1 MNGFRRFCGHLKTVS
16 AHRHLVIV
24 HCAKAGILGQGL
36 IHDLSKY
43 SPVEFLHGVAFYDG
57 HHSPTED
64 ERKAHGYSVAWMH
77 HKGRN
82 PHHWE
87 YWTDISPTEH
97 RYAAVPMPRHYL
109 AEMICDRMA
118 AGKTYHGSTYKDSDP
133 LDYFLHGS
141 AKDAMNP
148 QTAKELTHFLT
159 QLRDEGEEAMFAS
172 LKKWVREKE

>member
-1 MNGFRRFCGHLKTVS
+1 MTDKEKRDLHTETILNHIS
-16 AHRHLVIV
+16 IV
-24 HCAKAGILGQGL
+24 RDLCYQMGIPELGNA
-36 IHDLSKY
+36 HDLSKFSPDEFDIYKWANGKKSPHDNARDELGY
-43 SPVEFLHGVAFYDG
+43 SP
-57 HHSPTED
+57 S
-64 ERKAHGYSVAWMH
+64 WIH
-77 HKGRN
+77 HKARN

-97 RYAAVPMPRHYL
+97 RYAAVPMPRRYL